1 MWIDIDDVRAAMIS
15 VKIIGE
21 GLHVIGSWEA
31 EKRGKT
37 PDSWAPKQSKVAD
50 VERRL
55 DNAIHSYIY
64 DMSGIAEIHAGFRSE
79 DIDRIE
85 RALQEC
91 VYSET

>member
-1 MWIDIDDVRAAMIS
+1 MCVRGYDKREDYRGRTS
-15 VKIIGE
+15 RDWK
-21 GLHVIGSWEA
+21 LGSR
-31 EKRGKT
+31 KKGKT

-55 DNAIHSYIY
+55 DNAIHNYIY

-79 DIDRIE
+79 DVGRIE